1 MRKKAI
7 MLIILLVIAL
17 VLIFYPG
24 LAFGQ
29 DNDAMVKATLTVEA
43 EIQTEDLWTTGET
56 AFNEWAKPMYYIWLD
71 DNGNSADARYGNGAG
86 PSTHQIRF
94 DTGRL
99 YIEVLNGEI
108 TTYGPIYETS
118 AGSNEWADTENNIQ
132 ASIINNKKS
141 LQVTF
146 PLSLINNPS
155 TLEISAMAS
164 PWTTSALDNTGS
176 GSGNVDGWI
185 IISDTSVENSY
196 EEMDVTNEVLS
207 WPSGLS
213 NNESISNFNIEKI
226 EAQLY
231 FFDEVNGDG
240 TETAQGLDIWFII
253 FIVVIIIIIIDVII
267 FRKKR

>member
-1 MRKKAI
+1 MRIKS
-7 MLIILLVIAL
+7 IILLIIMIISA
-17 VLIFYPG
+17 VLIFYSG
-24 LAFGQ
+24 IALGD
-29 DNDAMVKATLTVEA
+29 DNDTMIKVSLTVEG
-43 EIQTEDLWTTGET
+43 EIQTEDLWTTGEI

-86 PSTHQIRF
+86 SSAHQIRF

-99 YIEVLNGEI
+99 YIEVINGEI

-141 LQVTF
+141 LQVIF

-164 PWTTSALDNTGS
+164 SWTTSAIDNTGS

-196 EEMDVTNEVLS
+196 EKMDVTNEVLN

-231 FFDEVNGDG
+231 FSDEVNGDSIE
-240 TETAQGLDIWFII
+240 TEQGLDLWLII
-253 FIVVIIIIIIDVII
+253 IIIVIIIIVIAVII
-267 FRKKR
+267 LRKKR

>member
-7 MLIILLVIAL
+7 LLRILLVIAL
-17 VLIFYPG
+17 VLVFCPG

-29 DNDAMVKATLTVEA
+29 DDNTMVKVTLTVEG

-71 DNGNSADARYGNGAG
+71 NNGDSADARYGNGAG
-86 PSTHQIRF
+86 PSAHQIRF

-118 AGSNEWADTENNIQ
+118 AGSNEWVDTEYDIQ

-164 PWTTSALDNTGS
+164 SWTTSAIDNTGS
-176 GSGNVDGWI
+176 GSGNVGGWI
-185 IISDTSVENSY
+185 IISDSSIENSY

-226 EAQLY
+226 EVQLY
-231 FFDEVNGDG
+231 FSDEVNGDSIE
-240 TETAQGLDIWFII
+240 TEQGLDLWL
-253 FIVVIIIIIIDVII
+253 IIIIVAIIIIVIAVII
-267 FRKKR
+267 LRKKR